1 MHRGYIKLWRKLRDN
16 PLWLS
21 EPFTRGQAWVDLL
34 MLANHKKNTVAVRGI
49 MVAIESGQI
58 LAGEQFL
65 ADRWKWSRGKVRRFM
80 SHLEQKTVQQIVQQ
94 KNNVCT
100 VVSITN
106 WKDYQGNS
114 TTDGTAS
121 STTDGQQKDNRR
133 TTDGHTEECISITS
147 MNNNSKADP
156 VNPPEKKPKQTR
168 FIPPTIKEVEQYCRD
183 RKNRINAQKFI
194 DHYTTT
200 GWMRGKNKIKDWKA
214 CVRTWEGN
222 GNNRDPDADRAKQ
235 KVEEDRKLARADK
248 YLKGHGIN
256 AEAKRL

>member
-1 MHRGYIKLWRKLRDN
+1 MHRGYVNLWRKTMDSQFFSTGLKQIGLFSYLLLKANWKVGWFMGQKIN
-16 PLWLS
+16 P
-21 EPFTRGQAWVDLL
+21 GQFGTSIT
-34 MLANHKKNTVAVRGI
+34 H
-49 MVAIESGQI
+49 
-58 LAGEQFL
+58 L
-65 ADRWKWSRGKVRRFM
+65 ADAVGEHRHTVKKLLQDLSNQSMITRENVFNRWVK
-80 SHLEQKTVQQIVQQ
+80 
-94 KNNVCT
+94 
-100 VVSITN
+100 ITICN
-106 WKDYQGNS
+106 WATYQGADVFNNPTKIQPDS
-114 TTDGTAS
+114 NQSPTTCQQSAS
-121 STTDGQQKDNRR
+121 SLPQSNKGNHDNH
-133 TTDGHTEECISITS
+133 DNHE
-147 MNNNSKADP
+147 NQSKADP

-222 GNNRDPDADRAKQ
+222 GNNRDPEADRAKQ